1 VFQELEIDIAGFVQ
15 LMLRI
20 SAMHYPH
27 LPKLADKFACFLQNQ
42 LFKYAGQLEPE
53 VFWGTRLV
61 YSMIISCLILPPCT
75 HGICDYHRDG
85 AIR

>member
-1 VFQELEIDIAGFVQ
+1 MFPTLLCQLFQELEIDIAGFVQ
-15 LMLRI
+15 LLLRI

-53 VFWGTRLV
+53 VFWGTQLA
-61 YSMIISCLILPPCT
+61 YSIIISSFDPASLYSW
-75 HGICDYHRDG
+75 HM
-85 AIR
+85 